1 MEAAKKQQ
9 LKIKACKIRMGV
21 IEGTY
26 HAHSG
31 HPGGS
36 LSIADVLAYLYEA
49 EMNLR
54 PEEPKWEDR
63 DRFVLS
69 KGHCAPAL
77 YAALAERGYFDKSEL
92 QSLRHTGAMLQG
104 HPDMKGTPG
113 VDMSTG
119 SLGQGISAADG
130 MALSAKINQKDYRVY
145 TVLGD
150 GEIEEGQVWEA
161 AMFAA
166 AKKLDNLVAVID
178 NNNLQIDGPIT
189 EVNSPYPI
197 PEKFAAFGWNVIEI
211 DGHDFDQIEAAFD
224 SAKSVKGK
232 PTAIVMKTTKGKG
245 VSYMENQVGWHG
257 TAPNEEQYHQAM
269 NDLQTQLEQL
279 QKEA

>member
-211 DGHDFDQIEAAFD
+211 DGHDFDAIDAAFKE
-224 SAKSVKGK
+224 AKATKGQPTAIIAKTVKGK
-232 PTAIVMKTTKGKG
+232 GG
-245 VSYMENQVGWHG
+245 SFMENQASWHG
-257 TAPNEEQYHQAM
+257 KAPNAAEYETAIK
-269 NDLQTQLEQL
+269 DLQ
-279 QKEA
+279 A